1 MLPRA
6 SLLVALA
13 SFTLMPSTEA
23 SVVPAG
29 SKLRGTIESPTDTD
43 EWVMPFLEG
52 STVTIQVVGS
62 PGLVPL
68 LEIQRLPGDV
78 DVDVA
83 EYVTV
88 FGGNKFVVKNW
99 VVEATAHYRLR
110 ISDAQGNTG
119 SFKVTTKHKAAKS
132 KLKPSSQGFSVE
144 ANESVVATFDAIP
157 GSTITLTATASK
169 SAGKA
174 PTISQF
180 VSGNAPM
187 VFLHKVKSSKLT
199 TRIKGLSVPRTGVHL
214 ALILNSGDP
223 GTIKTSV
230 RIKLPKPAK
239 GFVDEYQAP
248 EVTEAVKAAIASGS
262 DPDPAFLDIATRCV
276 KAMHATDDPRGEYLR
291 VRRGI
296 LDSLKKPSTV
306 DAYRAACENSAS
318 ILTLPNPYAVDPIA
332 PSTGLSAGQ
341 EPLCDPEITVFFI
354 NGVLTDKASCIATA
368 ALIQAQLLAVLPDDL
383 RKRVRVKHFYNPSG
397 ISSSTID
404 WICGSFAEIAG
415 LAIDAQALLAGWSP
429 LYAEAMKQELEKLC
443 QIGATIGTGIGVD
456 LLVESPLQWVT
467 QVLTL
472 PPLLSVA
479 AEFGAAIDQ
488 QVQSGNKVIV
498 FAHSQGNFYTQ
509 EALSFLSSERRKSV
523 GVIALAS
530 PASYPD
536 QGSYGA
542 FAHFNLLWDIIN
554 VVPFSPS
561 SNVINPLSLG
571 TTCELGPLFA
581 LACALQRVSIHD
593 VANSY
598 LGYAQSAAPIH
609 VTAQAQMGLVQT
621 PTTDLG
627 SGFLQATLEWN
638 INGDIDLHVFE
649 PGGSHVYYADKQ
661 GAVGQLDYDDIVGN
675 GPENYYVCTQAELVP
690 GTYAVSVNNFNGK
703 PGTSGT
709 VRITAGDDLMTF
721 GFTVGEATQ
730 GAVLIPVAS
739 VTYHANGTFSFQ

>member
-1 MLPRA
+1 
-6 SLLVALA
+6 
-13 SFTLMPSTEA
+13 
-23 SVVPAG
+23 
-29 SKLRGTIESPTDTD
+29 
-43 EWVMPFLEG
+43 
-52 STVTIQVVGS
+52 
-62 PGLVPL
+62 
-68 LEIQRLPGDV
+68 
-78 DVDVA
+78 
-83 EYVTV
+83 
-88 FGGNKFVVKNW
+88 
-99 VVEATAHYRLR
+99 
-110 ISDAQGNTG
+110 
-119 SFKVTTKHKAAKS
+119 
-132 KLKPSSQGFSVE
+132 
-144 ANESVVATFDAIP
+144 
-157 GSTITLTATASK
+157 
-169 SAGKA
+169 
-174 PTISQF
+174 
-180 VSGNAPM
+180 
-187 VFLHKVKSSKLT
+187 
-199 TRIKGLSVPRTGVHL
+199 
-214 ALILNSGDP
+214 
-223 GTIKTSV
+223 
-230 RIKLPKPAK
+230 
-239 GFVDEYQAP
+239 
-248 EVTEAVKAAIASGS
+248 
-262 DPDPAFLDIATRCV
+262 
-276 KAMHATDDPRGEYLR
+276 
-291 VRRGI
+291 
-296 LDSLKKPSTV
+296 
-306 DAYRAACENSAS
+306 
-318 ILTLPNPYAVDPIA
+318 
-332 PSTGLSAGQ
+332 
-341 EPLCDPEITVFFI
+341 PEITVFFI

-368 ALIQAQLLAVLPDDL
+368 ALIQAQLLAILPDDL

-397 ISSSTID
+397 ISGSTID

-429 LYAEAMKQELEKLC
+429 LYAAAMKQELEKLC
-443 QIGATIGTGIGVD
+443 QIGATIGSGISVD
-456 LLVESPLQWVT
+456 LLLESPLQWVT

-479 AEFGAAIDQ
+479 ADFGGAIDQ

-536 QGSYGA
+536 QASYGA

-561 SNVINPLSLG
+561 SNLVNPLSFG
-571 TTCELGPLFA
+571 TACELGPLFA
-581 LACALQRVSIHD
+581 LPCALQRVSIHD

-649 PGGSHVYYADKQ
+649 PGGSHVYYAHKH
-661 GAVGQLDYDDIVGN
+661 GAVGQLDHDDIVGN

-690 GTYAVSVNNFNGK
+690 GTYSVSVNNFSGE

-721 GFTVGEATQ
+721 GFTVGEPNH

-739 VTYHANGTFSFQ
+739 VTYHSNGTFTFQ